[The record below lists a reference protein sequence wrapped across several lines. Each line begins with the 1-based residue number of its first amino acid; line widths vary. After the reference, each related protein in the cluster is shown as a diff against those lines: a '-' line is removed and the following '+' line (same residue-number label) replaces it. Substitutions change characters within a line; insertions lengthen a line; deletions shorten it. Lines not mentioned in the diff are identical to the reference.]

1 MRKYSEL
8 NKSRILKKIAML
20 LRWFDE
26 CTTTTIG
33 DADYSYLV
41 QKLIQDEVVTYENSD
56 LFFTNFHGKKYY
68 KKIFIK
74 AEEQE
79 LFNQKI
85 HNFMVMNNI
94 SWDYYKF
101 YVKK

>member
-1 MRKYSEL
+1 MRKYSEV

-41 QKLIQDEVVTYENSD
+41 QKLMKDEVVIFENSD
-56 LFFTNFHGKKYY
+56 LFFTNFHGKKFY
-68 KKIFIK
+68 KKIYINS
-74 AEEQE
+74 AEQE
-79 LFNQKI
+79 LFNERI
-85 HNFMVMNNI
+85 HNFMVMNNL
-94 SWDYYKF
+94 SWDYYRTYIK
-101 YVKK
+101 